1 MARKENDKLN
11 TIGGGAS
18 KLRLACEVNL
28 LGTGSMIIELFG
40 FGSGFFSLGGK
51 AHGFRNTSLFPE
63 RDSGGA

>member
-18 KLRLACEVNL
+18 KLRLACEVKL

-40 FGSGFFSLGGK
+40 FGSGFFKLGREGTWISQ
-51 AHGFRNTSLFPE
+51 HVIVP
-63 RDSGGA
+63 